1 MSLHTNLIGHHLWGL
16 FDVLGDDSRA
26 RQAHEE
32 RNEEETE
39 EHDEDQQE
47 LALVQ
52 SVQPGKTTNY

>member
-1 MSLHTNLIGHHLWGL
+1 M
-16 FDVLGDDSRA
+16 LGDDSRA